1 MAKGKV
7 TTNTGIAVSF
17 EKSSVCELKIVTVR
31 TDGSQATVTI
41 RENIT
46 KDGMNSTPT
55 VFLNAMLKSSG
66 RRVIEDNM
74 EIGESNE
81 QS

>member
-1 MAKGKV
+1 MEKDKE

-31 TDGSQATVTI
+31 TVGSQATVTI
-41 RENIT
+41 REGIT
-46 KDGMNSTPT
+46 KDGMNSIPT

-66 RRVIEDNM
+66 RKVIEVTKEN
-74 EIGESNE
+74 GNE
-81 QS
+81 C